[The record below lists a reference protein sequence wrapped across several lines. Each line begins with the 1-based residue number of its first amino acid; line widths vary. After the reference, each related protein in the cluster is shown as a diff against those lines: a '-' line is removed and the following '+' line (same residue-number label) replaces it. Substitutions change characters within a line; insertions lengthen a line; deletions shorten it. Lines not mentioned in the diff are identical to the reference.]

1 MKSPSRYSF
10 FLSSLNSEHLWH
22 QTLFD
27 SAFGIGPTR
36 DSLPLCVL
44 ISGHG
49 RYMLPRIKHNL
60 TPTGDDARWRY
71 SEIMLWPENSLSCSS
86 GLPYL
91 HSRACVAWISFNCGG
106 LSRVLERL
114 DRSAKQAYRNR
125 TCIHHQAL
133 RRHGMELSGLDYY
146 FYDWKKKCF
155 DEIQIVPTDEN
166 WMYGKL

>member
-1 MKSPSRYSF
+1 MNISDTKH
-10 FLSSLNSEHLWH
+10 FLIRH
-22 QTLFD
+22 
-27 SAFGIGPTR
+27 SASDPPEN
-36 DSLPLCVL
+36 SLPLCVL